1 MTGGENKIMR
11 RRLANA
17 YLSAVISISLV
28 LLLVGVA
35 SMLLVNAKSV
45 SDYFKEHMQ
54 ISVLLKQEVEDDEA
68 LAFQAELD
76 SLERVRRR
84 MADSLAALEE
94 HLLDSL
100 TQTRGTILNP
110 TRLGGLYTTKLEA
123 KYYIIV
129 GAFRTRSYAE
139 RKLNKCSEAGYTATI
154 ISFRNGLLA
163 VGVCP
168 SDSINDTWNKLRE
181 LRGTDIC
188 PKDAWILVNE

>member
-1 MTGGENKIMR
+1 MKRFVLLFACAVVLLSGCDFLR
-11 RRLANA
+11 SLAGRPTSEDLEA
-17 YLSAVISISLV
+17 KRAVIEL
-28 LLLVGVA
+28 A
-35 SMLLVNAKSV
+35 R
-45 SDYFKEHMQ
+45 E
-54 ISVLLKQEVEDDEA
+54 EA
-68 LAFQAELD
+68 RRQAELD

>member
-1 MTGGENKIMR
+1 MKRFVLLFACAAVLLSGCDFLR
-11 RRLANA
+11 SLAGRPTSEDLEA
-17 YLSAVISISLV
+17 KRAVIEL
-28 LLLVGVA
+28 A
-35 SMLLVNAKSV
+35 R
-45 SDYFKEHMQ
+45 E
-54 ISVLLKQEVEDDEA
+54 EA
-68 LAFQAELD
+68 RRQAELD

>member
-1 MTGGENKIMR
+1 MKR
-11 RRLANA
+11 F
-17 YLSAVISISLV
+17 V
-28 LLLVGVA
+28 LLFA
-35 SMLLVNAKSV
+35 CAA
-45 SDYFKEHMQ
+45 
-54 ISVLLKQEVEDDEA
+54 VLLSGCDFLRSLAGRPTSEDLEA
-68 LAFQAELD
+68 KRAIIELAREEARRQAELD

-168 SDSINDTWNKLRE
+168 SDSINDTWNILRE

-188 PKDAWILVNE
+188 PNDAWILVNE